1 MASITLKN
9 IPADVH
15 ERLKRR
21 ARLHR
26 RSLQQEI
33 MACLESAVMPRKVD
47 PEEVVRQVRQV
58 HELFEAELTVDEIDR
73 AIREGRP

>member
-9 IPADVH
+9 IPQEVH

-21 ARLHR
+21 ARVNR

-33 MACLESAVMPRKVD
+33 MACLERAVLPRKVD
-47 PEEVVRQVRQV
+47 PDEILAQVREV
-58 HELFEAELTVDEIDR
+58 HDLFEDEMTVDEIDR